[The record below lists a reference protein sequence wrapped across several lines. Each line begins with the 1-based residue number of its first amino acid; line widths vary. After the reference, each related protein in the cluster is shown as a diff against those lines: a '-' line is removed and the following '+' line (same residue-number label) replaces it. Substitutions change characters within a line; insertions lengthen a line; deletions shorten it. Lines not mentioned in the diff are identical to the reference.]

1 MLNKPQSDCFVS
13 MDAWR
18 RGFHAF
24 FIVGWLKD
32 GVMRWV
38 CLSDDR
44 RDMREGGDFRDKRGE
59 VWFCNRVD

>member
-1 MLNKPQSDCFVS
+1 MYKCGASKLKWTRGGEAS
-13 MDAWR
+13 MRFLLW
-18 RGFHAF
+18 G
-24 FIVGWLKD
+24 GLLM
-32 GVMRWV
+32 GVMRWG